1 MALPTMSAAPTNTY
15 IESTAPNVRE
25 DLRDI
30 IAQIDPVET
39 PLLSNIGSAG
49 SSQVLTEWLLQELNP
64 AANVPQP
71 EGFTAAISP
80 AKKPVRLNNIC
91 QILARTVGVSDT
103 LRVVDQVGEEEYSR
117 QLMMRGQ
124 ELRRDV
130 ELMITGETVG
140 GKALTDPR
148 ASAGLLN
155 YVSHGSVG
163 AGTGAFPVGDGSN
176 AHTAGT
182 ARDLTL
188 QMVLDAM
195 QASYDLGGKPRLGLT
210 SSSVR
215 KWFTQISAASPNPP
229 VVAQNV
235 LQATQAEPITLIAA
249 TAVFLTDFGRLELA
263 IDRFMPPH
271 VFELIDPDQIEMAPL
286 PQRDFIEESY
296 AKTGDNTQGGVVFE
310 GTIRVLAPK
319 AHAAI
324 WDLNQ

>member
-30 IAQIDPVET
+30 IARIDPIET
-39 PLLSNIGSAG
+39 PLLSNIGSSE

-80 AKKPVRLNNIC
+80 AKKPVRLNNVC
-91 QILARTVGVSDT
+91 QIMARTVGVSDT
-103 LRVVDQVGEEEYSR
+103 LRVVDQVGEEEYGR

-130 ELMITGETVG
+130 ELMITGETA
-140 GKALTDPR
+140 KALTDPR
-148 ASAGLLN
+148 QAAGFLTWIT
-155 YVSHGSVG
+155 HGSVG
-163 AGTGAFPVGDGSN
+163 AGAGAFALGDGSN

-195 QASYDLGGKPRLGLT
+195 QSSWDLGGKPRLGLMT
-210 SSSVR
+210 SSVR
-215 KWFTQISAASPNPP
+215 KYFTTLTASSPNPP
-229 VVAQNV
+229 VVSQNV
-235 LQATQAEPITLIAA
+235 LQATAPRPVTLVAA
-249 TAVFLTDFGRLELA
+249 TAVFMTDFGDLELA
-263 IDRFMPPH
+263 SDRFMPPH
-271 VFELIDPDQIEMAPL
+271 VVELIDPDQLEMAPL

-296 AKTGDNTQGGVVFE
+296 AKTGDNTQGGVVYE
-310 GTIRVLAPK
+310 GTMRVLAPK
-319 AHAAI
+319 AHAAVF
-324 WDLNQ
+324 DLNQ